1 MSYNQSNAVHN
12 SIDQISPLRRDEQ
25 LVLAAQAGSS
35 SAFTELLN
43 LYSRRVYKTILSI
56 TKNKEDAEDALQ
68 DCFLKA
74 YLALNRFEGRASFY
88 SWLTRIAINCSLMSL
103 RKRRMRLESS
113 LDVPLEQGEIAFPM
127 IRDTA
132 PNPEQFYEQGQRYLK
147 LVRAIG
153 RLTPTLREV
162 IETRGLEE
170 CSVKETAH
178 LLAISEAATKS
189 RLYRARTRLIATQGK
204 GNLSRRNFAGSCLA
218 ELDRSI

>member
-1 MSYNQSNAVHN
+1 VSYNQSNAVHN
-12 SIDQISPLRRDEQ
+12 SIAQITPLRRDEQ

-74 YLALNRFEGRASFY
+74 YLAVNRFEGRASFY

-132 PNPEQFYEQGQRYLK
+132 PNPEQLYEQGQRYLK

-170 CSVKETAH
+170 CSVRETAH

-189 RLYRARTRLIATQGK
+189 RLYRARTRLIATQSQ
-204 GNLSRRNFAGSCLA
+204 GNLSRRNFA
-218 ELDRSI
+218 